1 MKWAMLRGAPPSP
14 RRYIS
19 SSLQI
24 RPLFL
29 ASTRT
34 SGLGTLWLSRHRRH
48 LLRLRSQEPS
58 IPSPWALFVGNAQRP
73 GGLFTS
79 LHLTPWSQYLSRN
92 FASFSGA
99 RDAAHP
105 ILTYAC
111 VPLKSIFGSLRRT
124 RVLIA
129 LLVRG
134 ALTRLEPPPP
144 PLRLHLRSP
153 SSCGAQQGSPIAAA
167 CFAVVTRDIFMAAD
181 SHLCSVESPL
191 GAARFSHDD
200 GFLCS
205 PDPGRV
211 HTSFATLCSA
221 LHSINLEVQVAKCKA
236 VFPPGVDPPAG
247 IPSCPGLILHG
258 IPAMT
263 CRRRLRHPSP
273 LPCSKVSSWRLRSRV
288 VLAYWLSGRM
298 RRKLEYIKM
307 NHFQPLQSTSPVMH
321 EVPFQLL
328 ACVQ

>member
-1 MKWAMLRGAPPSP
+1 MGRRLGLGGEVKCQKVSSFSRTACLDRFASEPTLAHLVPMLRAELGPDAPLVTGDSFLSGEFPHEPGSP
-14 RRYIS
+14 
-19 SSLQI
+19 
-24 RPLFL
+24 
-29 ASTRT
+29 
-34 SGLGTLWLSRHRRH
+34 GT
-48 LLRLRSQEPS
+48 
-58 IPSPWALFVGNAQRP
+58 
-73 GGLFTS
+73 
-79 LHLTPWSQYLSRN
+79 
-92 FASFSGA
+92 
-99 RDAAHP
+99 
-105 ILTYAC
+105 
-111 VPLKSIFGSLRRT
+111 
-124 RVLIA
+124 
-129 LLVRG
+129 
-134 ALTRLEPPPP
+134 
-144 PLRLHLRSP
+144 

-273 LPCSKVSSWRLRSRV
+273 LPCSNVSSWRLRSRV

-298 RRKLEYIKM
+298 RRKLEYSKM
-307 NHFQPLQSTSPVMH
+307 NHLQPLQSTSPVMH